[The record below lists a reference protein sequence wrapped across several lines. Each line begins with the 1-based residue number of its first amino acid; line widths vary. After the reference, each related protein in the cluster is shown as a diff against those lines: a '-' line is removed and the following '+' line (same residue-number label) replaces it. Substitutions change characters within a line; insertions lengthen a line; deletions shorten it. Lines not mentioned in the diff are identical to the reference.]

1 MRGRASMKVVSPD
14 LRNRLRNVHTYV
26 ATPFQK
32 DDLLSIDVDALR
44 CNLQFLVE
52 SGVRVVAIGGGTGE
66 FEALTPNEH
75 VEITRTALQTVGNE
89 ALVIATVPGN
99 ITIARGLLQI
109 YEELG
114 VEVVLGMPPLIRGKI
129 PADLT
134 GTVDYFQLLCG
145 CTSLPV
151 MPYNTQEWPV
161 EIFFRLAEIDG
172 IIGVKDP
179 CHNPHELFKAI
190 QQLGDRFVWIGNK
203 RHDPGVLHLRY
214 QMGIEAFTSGQSNF
228 WPGPELE
235 LHEAA
240 LALDWDRMIELQQLC
255 APLERLRMQSDDA
268 AMVKASM
275 DFVGL
280 YGGPVRPPRRNIAAE
295 NREQLAETLKAL
307 NVPRLPNENRF

>member
-1 MRGRASMKVVSPD
+1 MTTQSAD
-14 LRNRLRNVHTYV
+14 LRIRLKNVHTYV
-26 ATPFQK
+26 ATPFRK
-32 DDLLSIDVDALR
+32 DDLLSIDIDAMVRNLR
-44 CNLQFLVE
+44 FLVE

-66 FEALTPNEH
+66 FEALTPDEH
-75 VEITRTALQTVGNE
+75 VELTRTALRAVDNR

-99 ITIARGLLQI
+99 ISIAHGLLGQ

-129 PADLT
+129 PADLA
-134 GTVDYFQLLCG
+134 GVVEYFQLLCD
-145 CTSLPV
+145 CTALPV
-151 MPYNTQEWPV
+151 MPYNTQEWSA
-161 EIFFRLAEIDG
+161 EMFCRLAEIDG

-228 WPGPELE
+228 WPSPELE

-240 LALDWDRMIELQQLC
+240 LAQDWDHMIELQKLC

-280 YGGPVRPPRRNIAAE
+280 HGGPVRPPRRNITAE
-295 NREQLAETLKAL
+295 NREQLAATLKAL
-307 NVPRLPNENRF
+307 NVPTLPNENLI